1 MCVSLHVMWLCQVPR
16 YDFVIMCPSS
26 GVYGCRARMPP
37 FNLSESGS
45 FTTDHNFKSRCLVL
59 GFSPLLRWSRLCC
72 NARQGRGTH
81 RRTQCF
87 CSLYSVCTRAACS
100 LGRSFLVYIHI
111 RRGTASS
118 GTDVHLRPV
127 ALIITISRPRV
138 LLHCT
143 SFARNLGRGVSHFC
157 ISLHL

>member
-1 MCVSLHVMWLCQVPR
+1 MI
-16 YDFVIMCPSS
+16 FVIMCPSS

-45 FTTDHNFKSRCLVL
+45 FTTDYIFKSRCLVL

-72 NARQGRGTH
+72 NARQGRGAH

-127 ALIITISRPRV
+127 ALIIAIFRHAFSYTAALSLAISVVAHRTF
-138 LLHCT
+138 HC
-143 SFARNLGRGVSHFC
+143 C